1 MENEVGDMDKWGM
14 QDQLDII
21 CPFSAAFISTSFYFL
36 QCCHLT
42 FFFFLKKCLAFNI
55 FKGILFEDLDRKL
68 TVINKCS
75 MHVRQCHLSL
85 KAWLST
91 QRI

>member
-1 MENEVGDMDKWGM
+1 MGNAGSIRYYLSIFCCIYFHIFLFPAV
-14 QDQLDII
+14 L
-21 CPFSAAFISTSFYFL
+21 SFN
-36 QCCHLT
+36 
-42 FFFFLKKCLAFNI
+42 FFFFLKKCFAFNI